1 MGYNNGTLLIN
12 NFKLNLPEPLDSR
25 MVVDT
30 YTNLLN
36 YPEEY
41 KYEGSMVYCIECR
54 AYYVWKLDN
63 WILFPVVFKTGTT
76 INDIHDED
84 LLKYDAVITEDG
96 KVLNKFYD
104 IILNKLTWKT
114 VATLKTGSGGGGGGT
129 PGPMGPRG
137 LRGSQWYSGSNI
149 TGKNTTPIVFTS
161 SDVSTAEINDKYI
174 NLDTGNIYE
183 CATRGTPVVATWKYI
198 GNIRGVNG
206 GNFIISQSVSD
217 ISTRDVDKGDIFLNS
232 TNGKLYKAASTG
244 KAGAITWNE
253 LSSAVAKIYQNTGR
267 NTDGSISQKTVTEE
281 LEKRVSVD
289 KIELSLSG
297 NKDTSSPYKVASYNI
312 VKDLKDQLD
321 SPVLATDT
329 LSGISKLY
337 QNTGSNTDGSIS
349 QKIITDSIST
359 KIDNNRVSS
368 DASDEDTIDGK
379 ERVTALSLS
388 KSLKSKIDI
397 LDTKVKAL
405 TGGGIGSLEQ
415 ASETTSGIM
424 KLYKSSGSNEDGTLT
439 QRYLSEQL
447 AGKLTESQIT
457 DDLDNHPTNKIIP
470 SIKAVKLV
478 EDKIST
484 IGNDSI
490 KYTNFVNSWS
500 NITKGTGAQDLKY
513 PNADMLKDLNSRVE
527 MLMSKITALESI
539 VHKYE
544 PLLKKILE

>member
-1 MGYNNGTLLIN
+1 MAYDGTPLIN
-12 NFKLNLPEPLDSR
+12 SFKLNLPKPLDSR

-30 YTNLLN
+30 YKELLN

-63 WILFPVVFKTGTT
+63 WVLFPAVFKTGAT

-149 TGKNTTPIVFTS
+149 TGKNTTPIVFAS
-161 SDVSTAEINDKYI
+161 SDVSTSEINDKYI

-183 CATRGTPVVATWKYI
+183 CAARGIPTVATWKYI

-206 GNFIISQSVSD
+206 GNFIIAQTVND

-232 TNGKLYKAASTG
+232 TNGKLYKASSTG
-244 KAGAITWNE
+244 KAGNITWNE
-253 LSSAVAKIYQNTGR
+253 LSSAVAKIYQTTGN
-267 NTDGSISQKTVTEE
+267 NTDGSISQKILTEE
-281 LEKRVSVD
+281 LQKRISVD
-289 KIELSLSG
+289 KIELSLSE

-321 SPVLATDT
+321 SPTLATDT
-329 LSGISKLY
+329 LAGISKLY
-337 QNTGSNTDGSIS
+337 QTTGNNIDGSMSQKSITGSI
-349 QKIITDSIST
+349 DS
-359 KIDNNRVSS
+359 KIDNDRVSS
-368 DASDEDTIDGK
+368 DTSDEDTLNGK
-379 ERVTALSLS
+379 DRITALSLS

-405 TGGGIGSLEQ
+405 TGGGTGSLEQ

-439 QRYLSEQL
+439 QKYISEQL

-457 DDLDNHPTNKIIP
+457 NDLDNHPTDKIIP

-478 EDKIST
+478 EEKISN
-484 IGNDSI
+484 IGKDAI
-490 KYTNFVNSWS
+490 RYTNFTNSWS
-500 NITKGTGAQDLKY
+500 NVNKGSSVQDLKY
-513 PNADMLKDLNSRVE
+513 PNADMLKDLNSRINT
-527 MLMSKITALESI
+527 LMSKISALESI
-539 VHKYE
+539 VNKYE